1 MYSNNIADLL
11 YRIKDDIR
19 AIENGDIRE
28 SLLDEVRSDFLDLI
42 ELIKLFLISERDS
55 YYGYFLMNMQFRAN
69 FFSNSIAGI
78 KLNEFPPVF
87 EANPLLL
94 CKFKLK
100 EIIYIVCHEIDHVV
114 FNHPAEMLKANPEGD
129 PDTFYQFNLAA
140 DAAVND
146 RIDHEIVSEK
156 HEFMAGPDGLI
167 TSPVLSK
174 MFKLGNIRPMEN
186 YAYYFDLIRKKRA
199 QQQLPKDQ
207 QNGKKGAGN
216 AQNGQQS
223 KEKQDTA
230 SDQNEQQ
237 SNQEQQGPGNARDG
251 RQGKKEQQD
260 AGSNRNGQQ
269 SIMEEQNRKDG
280 NASSGDHN
288 EGKREQNH
296 QKDQGDSKA
305 DAQGKNGSE
314 AEANN
319 DNRLVTAANCGNNI
333 SDHNWEAGN
342 DADDAA
348 AAVREFVNA
357 SVGMMNNES
366 RGLMPGYFMSQV
378 EDINKPAVLSWQA
391 ILKKYVGTVTANK
404 RKTRMRLNRRQPE
417 RFDLSGTVDDKVL
430 KIVVAIDTSGSMSDT
445 MIGQVM
451 NEIFAIL
458 AKRKHDIT
466 IIECDAEVRRVYKA
480 KTPADIKKKV
490 IGRGGTWFSPVIDYI
505 NKDKYFRDAL
515 LIYFTDG
522 FGENEIPKPR
532 TYRNIWVVI
541 HDARH
546 LSVKET
552 YGIVLTL

>member
-1 MYSNNIADLL
+1 MANNDITALL
-11 YRIKDDIR
+11 YRIKDNIR
-19 AIENGDIRE
+19 AIEGGDTRE
-28 SLLDEVRSDFLDLI
+28 PLLDEVRSDFLDLI

-87 EANPLLL
+87 ESNPLLL

-114 FNHPAEMLKANPEGD
+114 LNHPAEMIKANPEGN

-146 RIDHEIVSEK
+146 RINHEIVAEK
-156 HEFMAGPDGLI
+156 HGFMSEPDGLI
-167 TSPVLSK
+167 TSKVLSK
-174 MFKLGNIRPMEN
+174 MYKLGNIRQMEN
-186 YAYYFDLIRKKRA
+186 YAYYFGLISKKSG
-199 QQQLPKDQ
+199 QQQ
-207 QNGKKGAGN
+207 
-216 AQNGQQS
+216 
-223 KEKQDTA
+223 
-230 SDQNEQQ
+230 
-237 SNQEQQGPGNARDG
+237 QGMNSP
-251 RQGKKEQQD
+251 Q
-260 AGSNRNGQQ
+260 NGQQ
-269 SIMEEQNRKDG
+269 SIMEQQNQKDGTSSSGGQNEDKDEQNSQNGQG
-280 NASSGDHN
+280 NSGTEDQN
-288 EGKREQNH
+288 ENQTDSGENENEQV
-296 QKDQGDSKA
+296 
-305 DAQGKNGSE
+305 
-314 AEANN
+314 
-319 DNRLVTAANCGNNI
+319 VTAANCGGNI

-357 SVGMMNNES
+357 SVGMMNDES
-366 RGLMPGYFMSQV
+366 RGLMPGYFMSRV
-378 EDINKPAVLSWQA
+378 EEINKPPVLSWQA
-391 ILKKYVGTVTANK
+391 ILKKYVGTITANK

-417 RFDLSGTVDDKVL
+417 RFDLSGSVDDKVL
-430 KIVVAIDTSGSMSDT
+430 KIVVAIDTSGSMSDS

-466 IIECDAEVRRVYKA
+466 VIECDAEVRRVYNA
-480 KTPADIKKKV
+480 KTPADIRKKV
-490 IGRGGTWFSPVIDYI
+490 AGRGGTWFSPVIDYV

-522 FGENEIPKPR
+522 YGEREIPKPR

-541 HDARH
+541 DNARH
-546 LSVKET
+546 LSLKEP
-552 YGIVLTL
+552 YGTVLTL

>member
-1 MYSNNIADLL
+1 MANNDITALL
-11 YRIKDDIR
+11 YRIKDNIR
-19 AIENGDIRE
+19 AIEGGDTRE
-28 SLLDEVRSDFLDLI
+28 PLLDEVRSDFLDLI

-87 EANPLLL
+87 ESNPLLL

-114 FNHPAEMLKANPEGD
+114 LNHPAEMVKANPEGN

-146 RIDHEIVSEK
+146 RINHEIVAEK
-156 HEFMAGPDGLI
+156 HGFMSEPDGLI
-167 TSPVLSK
+167 TSQVLSK
-174 MFKLGNIRPMEN
+174 MFKLGNIRQMEN
-186 YAYYFDLIRKKRA
+186 YAYYFGLIGKKSG
-199 QQQLPKDQ
+199 QQQR
-207 QNGKKGAGN
+207 
-216 AQNGQQS
+216 
-223 KEKQDTA
+223 
-230 SDQNEQQ
+230 
-237 SNQEQQGPGNARDG
+237 GPGAA
-251 RQGKKEQQD
+251 Q
-260 AGSNRNGQQ
+260 NGQQ
-269 SIMEEQNRKDG
+269 SIMEQQNQKDG
-280 NASSGDHN
+280 TSSSSGQNGDEDVQN
-288 EGKREQNH
+288 AQNGKGNSAAEGQDENQAGSGETGN
-296 QKDQGDSKA
+296 DQV
-305 DAQGKNGSE
+305 
-314 AEANN
+314 
-319 DNRLVTAANCGNNI
+319 VTAANCGGNI

-357 SVGMMNNES
+357 SVGMMNDES

-378 EDINKPAVLSWQA
+378 EEINKPPVLSWQA
-391 ILKKYVGTVTANK
+391 ILKKYVGTITANK

-417 RFDLSGTVDDKVL
+417 RFDLSGCVDDKVL
-430 KIVVAIDTSGSMSDT
+430 KIVVAIDTSGSMRDS

-466 IIECDAEVRRVYKA
+466 VIECDAEVRRVYKA

-490 IGRGGTWFSPVIDYI
+490 AGRGGTWFSPVIDYI

-515 LIYFTDG
+515 LIFFTDG
-522 FGENEIPKPR
+522 YGEREIPKPR

-541 HDARH
+541 DDARH
-546 LSVKET
+546 LSLKEP
-552 YGIVLTL
+552 YGTVLTL